1 MDAAFADVCVDT
13 SAVPAQ
19 LPVWFAT
26 PAATGPGFANRPAIP
41 AGRERAPATGVLSG
55 EAAAAQPAV

>member
-13 SAVPAQ
+13 S
-19 LPVWFAT
+19 AT